1 MKKDVFADWLREFCM
16 LVFIQTVQ
24 AFLFAIVMSL
34 ILSILGGSFAESDSE
49 VAATSLIAV
58 FLLASVSKIEDI
70 IKKVF
75 GIKSGYHDSGM
86 RGGLK
91 SLATTMMA
99 AGLAKGVTDNIRK
112 FAGGTAGAIRN
123 SRDIARYKTR
133 MARDI
138 NQYATPKAG
147 ASAAATGNR
156 LATAVPDQGENK
168 GDLSVDDYMKKA
180 VEAKNN
186 GDMRGYERNRGIAT
200 GMKKQGKI
208 IASDNSNITAASPSK
223 SDQYKLQEKLD
234 GYEDKIREL
243 KTKRRGNMVTAI
255 SGINESI
262 GATVG
267 GVAGASFGV
276 AMGEGKEII
285 QAGLTGMGIG
295 DKAGSIIT
303 KPLGVPGAVSDV
315 SRDIKEWRNANKEY
329 EKEVSS
335 FNSSAKEAIKTREN
349 QISSIKRNKKKLN
362 EDLKQIDAGNMDM

>member
-208 IASDNSNITAASPSK
+208 IASDNSNITEASPSK

-267 GVAGASFGV
+267 GVAGASFGA